1 MTAKNT
7 QNSADKPSSQASI
20 AEKLGLS
27 RSTVSAVLSGSK
39 KVRISEETARRVLE
53 MAEQSDYRP
62 NAYARI
68 MRKGKTRLIGVMQG
82 IGRLQSAHER
92 QVFANR
98 AISQA
103 GYKVMSLAPA
113 WYSGD
118 LSEVENL
125 FVESRVEGVLISGIY
140 GFAPEGTFR
149 ALEAAGI
156 PYVVLSGR
164 RIPGVPMVR
173 CNVRQSFYE
182 LTKLLIESGRRK
194 LTLLVRNR
202 EGWKLSGMNWPCE
215 QRIEGFTRAIR
226 EAGGTLSVK
235 NLMEVPESDA
245 PWKQKRELAGELVYC
260 DLEAEGE
267 TDPHWIGKVA
277 MDIVVR
283 RPNLP
288 DAVMCSND
296 DWALGVLFSCAR
308 HGISVPDDMA
318 VTGFDN
324 NAEGAYGHPPLT
336 TVAQPNEL
344 MARQAVNLLLE
355 RVNQEASDDRIHEW
369 LGRIIPR
376 ESCGTSR
383 KLNATALPVR

>member
-1 MTAKNT
+1 VTVKNSQET
-7 QNSADKPSSQASI
+7 TDKPSSQASI
-20 AEKLGLS
+20 AKELGLS
-27 RSTVSAVLSGSK
+27 RSTVSAVLSGST
-39 KVRISEETARRVLE
+39 KVHISQETAQRVLE
-53 MAEQSDYRP
+53 MAKKSDYRP
-62 NAYARI
+62 NHYARI

-92 QVFANR
+92 QVFANM

-125 FVESRVEGVLISGIY
+125 FVESRVEGVLVSGIY
-140 GFAPEGTFR
+140 GFTPEGTFSG
-149 ALEAAGI
+149 LEAAGI

-182 LTKLLIESGRRK
+182 LTKLLLESGRRR

-202 EGWKLSGMNWPCE
+202 DGWELPGMNWPCE
-215 QRIEGFTRAIR
+215 QRIEGFTRAIT
-226 EAGGTLSVK
+226 EFGGTLSVK
-235 NLMEVPESDA
+235 NLMEIPESGV
-245 PWKQKRELAGELVYC
+245 PWKQKRDHIVGELVYC
-260 DLEAEGE
+260 DLESEGE

-277 MDIVVR
+277 MDVVAR
-283 RPNLP
+283 RQSLP
-288 DAVMCSND
+288 HAVMCSND
-296 DWALGVLFSCAR
+296 DWALGVLFSCTQ
-308 HGISVPDDMA
+308 HGISVPGDMA

-324 NAEGAYGHPPLT
+324 NAEGAYSHPPLT

-355 RVNQEASDDRIHEW
+355 RVKKEASDDRIHEW
-369 LGRIIPR
+369 LGQIVERS
-376 ESCGTSR
+376 SCGTSR
-383 KLNATALPVR
+383 KVKVPA